1 MLDER
6 LKMLKK
12 MREDIIDYSNH
23 TDAKLVGET
32 NTYTYMYLQGIQHGT
47 MDILNYI
54 NEWIVETEK
63 ELGVYFE

>member
-32 NTYTYMYLQGIQHGT
+32 NAHTYMYLQGVQHGT

-54 NEWIVETEK
+54 NAWIVETEK